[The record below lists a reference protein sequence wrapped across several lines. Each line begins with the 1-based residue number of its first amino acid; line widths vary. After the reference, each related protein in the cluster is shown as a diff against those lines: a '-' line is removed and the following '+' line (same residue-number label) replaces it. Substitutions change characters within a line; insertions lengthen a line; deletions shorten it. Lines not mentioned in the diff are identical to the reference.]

1 MDKEL
6 QEKIQKAK
14 QEYKDNPPIKKKGCS
29 SCKKKKQEV
38 TQLPPI
44 VEEEIWVPT
53 SGDIK
58 LAYAELTSLLGVKE
72 DKKPFI
78 EKVYKYIFNETFDW
92 GCRSCVNAQ
101 ARKFRIYVTGK

>member
-1 MDKEL
+1 MRL
-6 QEKIQKAK
+6 VIQY
-14 QEYKDNPPIKKKGCS
+14 QLPPLCYIFYI
-29 SCKKKKQEV
+29 

-44 VEEEIWVPT
+44 VEEEVWIPT
-53 SGDIK
+53 SSDVK